1 MKQSPMS
8 RAVTFGVAAA
18 MGLVSFAACSHVT
31 AVNQPLNYVANK
43 TPIEVWVVRR
53 HNDTTYRMSQPRL
66 QGDTLIGFISANDA
80 PATLTQYAEIPIGD
94 VRQMRAREAA
104 PVRTGLL
111 VAGITG
117 TIVVAW
123 TQLVGNGN
131 APGIGPG
138 HPGFCECD
146 FDDICGCP

>member
-1 MKQSPMS
+1 MEEVMKQSPMS
-8 RAVTFGVAAA
+8 RAVTFGVA
-18 MGLVSFAACSHVT
+18 MGLVSLAACSHVT

-66 QGDTLIGFISANDA
+66 QGDTLIGFLSPDGA
-80 PATLTQYAEIPIGD
+80 PPTLTQYAEIPIGD

-111 VAGITG
+111 IAGVTG

-123 TQLVGNGN
+123 TQLVGNGAGN
-131 APGIGPG
+131 
-138 HPGFCECD
+138 PGFCECD